1 METTKAQKLAMYKD
15 KINTETIIEL
25 QLFTNLENI
34 KVNYNCGF
42 ISVSEYVN
50 QCIEVLKATKKEL
63 I

>member
-1 METTKAQKLAMYKD
+1 METTKTQKLAMYKD

-25 QLFTNLENI
+25 QLFSTLENI

>member
-1 METTKAQKLAMYKD
+1 MESTKTQKLAMYKD

-25 QLFTNLENI
+25 QLFSTLENI

-42 ISVSEYVN
+42 ISVYEYVN